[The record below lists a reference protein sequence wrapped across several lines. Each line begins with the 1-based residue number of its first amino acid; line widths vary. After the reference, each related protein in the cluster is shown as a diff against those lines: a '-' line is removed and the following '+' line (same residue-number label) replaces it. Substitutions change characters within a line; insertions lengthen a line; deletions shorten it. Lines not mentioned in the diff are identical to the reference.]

1 MRLRCWR
8 NALPG
13 VQFCRAAD
21 VAGRCR
27 RCRRSTRST
36 STKTAHA
43 IDLHTNRLQLPNS
56 SPCWN
61 PTAGIFFRWV
71 LGATLGVSSQAAS
84 LAPTFPAYSRRF
96 VDEASGVC
104 VRGMTFVRKVARA
117 NSTNRLNCRT
127 VGSCGRSRID
137 RQHND
142 DDAGRRSTATTCESS
157 TPLGSRTIGARGSL
171 RGTNNNR
178 GEIEAA
184 AVLTLCYDRR
194 IVIAPPLRDGMAAPT
209 CQSCQ

>member
-21 VAGRCR
+21 VAGGVQDRLRQR
-27 RCRRSTRST
+27 RLTPLTCIQIGCSCPIVRLAGTRPRVFSLGGSLVRHLAFLPRPPASHQPSRPTPGALWTRRREF
-36 STKTAHA
+36 A
-43 IDLHTNRLQLPNS
+43 
-56 SPCWN
+56 
-61 PTAGIFFRWV
+61 F
-71 LGATLGVSSQAAS
+71 
-84 LAPTFPAYSRRF
+84 
-96 VDEASGVC
+96 
-104 VRGMTFVRKVARA
+104 RGMTFVRKVARA